1 MSDKRAQ
8 ELLLSADKKAQQKGW
23 FSGPKYHEAA
33 ELYEQASNQ
42 FKLSKKMR
50 EAGEAMEKAAQMSL
64 KLNEPDDAA
73 QHFITAA
80 KAFKKSYPQQ
90 AVSML
95 QQAVT
100 ILTERGRFHIAA
112 SHQKEIARTYE
123 EDLSNL
129 ADAMRAYQL
138 AAEWYAD
145 EGSSALANGCLLKVA
160 SFAAQLEKYA
170 QAIEI
175 FETIAEGSLDNQLAK
190 WSIKEYFFKA
200 ALCRLA
206 VPDEVGA
213 AEALERYK
221 DLDPSFGT
229 TRECLFL
236 SKIVV
241 DITNGDIQSFTNH
254 IAEFDQVSQLDNWKT
269 TLLLRVK
276 RHISEAEDD
285 LT

>member
-1 MSDKRAQ
+1 MSDKRAH

-23 FSGPKYHEAA
+23 FSGPKYREAA

-73 QHFITAA
+73 QYFVTAA

-123 EDLSNL
+123 EDLLNL
-129 ADAMRAYQL
+129 ADAMRAYKQ

-160 SFAAQLEKYA
+160 SFAAQLEEYA
-170 QAIEI
+170 QAIDI
-175 FETIAEGSLDNQLAK
+175 FETIAEGSLGNQLAK

-236 SKIVV
+236 SQVVV
-241 DITNGDIQSFTNH
+241 DITNGDLQSFTNH
-254 IAEFDQVSQLDNWKT
+254 IAEFDRVSQLDNWKT
-269 TLLLRVK
+269 TLLLRIK
-276 RHISEAEDD
+276 SRISEAEDD